1 MAFCTYSKEYSA
13 TGFTDLENAFINDY
27 MPAANGT
34 AVKVYVYGLYLCRN
48 TETEFTLESFAEA
61 LGITAAEAKDAF
73 IYWEEFGL
81 VSITADEPFRV
92 KYLPLGTSA
101 KPRKIKPE
109 KYAGFSA
116 SLQLLIPS
124 RMISTSEFTEY
135 YNIMEIYGIKQEAM
149 LMILKYCVGLK
160 GESIG
165 YKYIS
170 AVAKDFGARKILTAE
185 QVEKELSSYVS
196 RSAEIEK
203 ILKAMSLKKKPEIE
217 DLNYYKKWTK
227 ELGYETENIIYAAT
241 KIKKGGMKKLDD
253 FIGELYANKRFSKE
267 EIAGYS
273 KTKDN
278 LYDLTIKINRA
289 LSVYYDVIDTVVENY
304 TARWHN
310 MGFEERSLLFIANYC
325 FKKNKNNYE
334 AMDEIIARLQQN
346 GVVGYEATV
355 NYFVRLAE
363 EDAFIK
369 EMLSLAGITRKP
381 TNWDRDNLKLWQSWN
396 FSKEMIL
403 EAAKRAAGKES
414 PIPYINAVLGRW
426 KDKGVF
432 TPDKIENA
440 PEKRG
445 GKHFANE
452 RTYTEQELDKLIDNI
467 ADIEF

>member
-1 MAFCTYSKEYSA
+1 
-13 TGFTDLENAFINDY
+13 
-27 MPAANGT
+27 
-34 AVKVYVYGLYLCRN
+34 
-48 TETEFTLESFAEA
+48 
-61 LGITAAEAKDAF
+61 
-73 IYWEEFGL
+73 
-81 VSITADEPFRV
+81 
-92 KYLPLGTSA
+92 
-101 KPRKIKPE
+101 
-109 KYAGFSA
+109 
-116 SLQLLIPS
+116 
-124 RMISTSEFTEY
+124 
-135 YNIMEIYGIKQEAM
+135 
-149 LMILKYCVGLK
+149 
-160 GESIG
+160 
-165 YKYIS
+165 
-170 AVAKDFGARKILTAE
+170 
-185 QVEKELSSYVS
+185 
-196 RSAEIEK
+196 
-203 ILKAMSLKKKPEIE
+203 
-217 DLNYYKKWTK
+217 
-227 ELGYETENIIYAAT
+227 
-241 KIKKGGMKKLDD
+241 
-253 FIGELYANKRFSKE
+253 
-267 EIAGYS
+267 
-273 KTKDN
+273 
-278 LYDLTIKINRA
+278 LTIKINRA

-432 TPDKIENA
+432 TPDKIENT